1 MEGGNGGDG
10 QQSVSRAL
18 QIHPSD
24 EQGTTIQQAPGTSVQ
39 QAAEPV
45 KPSRSRVGRKSTRM
59 ARMTTRNPNKVRLLF
74 DNRLLMPIGPS
85 KMNMDN
91 WSSYLG
97 FLGRKEPSI
106 LICSWKKVP
115 EATKELVW
123 QGILESLEEQ
133 ESSGSFKGSGKNDLL
148 VVAIGKPDHPGRV
161 RGVGR
166 RYTVSSYFGRQR
178 QPSGMV
184 SREEFNNTIAEME
197 KKSREQ
203 FDNTIAEMEKK
214 VQMIMSSQ
222 TFSSRE
228 PLTPVVESAKGSNL
242 SAAQNIMEFDENND
256 EHDHEYE
263 LYVEDPQRRLVAYG
277 QIHDLGSNIHNNK
290 MKADEVRVTVVRV
303 VVEDAQVPFPTD
315 EVTTVGEA
323 PQNFIVW
330 PKIKVGRGYWS
341 KAFSQ
346 KELFPKPESQPN
358 TQGDILRTLWFTAAD
373 VSQPEYVSIEAGVV
387 SLKKVDAVYINQED
401 IMGMLVSRKIS
412 ISVMQFYNRY
422 LYTLLSN
429 SERTNKYGLISQ
441 LHGNWEEMLQTRI
454 GEGDFECFLAPIY
467 ETNWQ
472 LMVLCPKYNYV
483 AWFCFM
489 QNRPTKRI
497 STKIETALNAYQV
510 MKGTHARQLKK
521 LKWVYPKCCGQGQNA
536 ECGLFVMRH
545 MLEIIKLDIVDS
557 FEKVFNMNAPYSEND
572 INVVRRHW
580 AEGFLEV
587 MSEK

>member
-1 MEGGNGGDG
+1 MAKRKRGQEVQSHNKCPQRTSRGGYELLAKKI
-10 QQSVSRAL
+10 V
-18 QIHPSD
+18 D
-24 EQGTTIQQAPGTSVQ
+24 EKIKER
-39 QAAEPV
+39 QAASQDPSEVIPPPSPPTRHEKWKRARIKKSGEYTTPEV
-45 KPSRSRVGRKSTRM
+45 KIIAER
-59 ARMTTRNPNKVRLLF
+59 
-74 DNRLLMPIGPS
+74 I
-85 KMNMDN
+85 
-91 WSSYLG
+91 
-97 FLGRKEPSI
+97 
-106 LICSWKKVP
+106 
-115 EATKELVW
+115 
-123 QGILESLEEQ
+123 ESLEEQ

-148 VVAIGKPDHPGRV
+148 AVAIGKPDHPGRV

-330 PKIKVGRGYWS
+330 PKRLVEGIGR

-346 KELFPKPESQPN
+346 KELFPKPKSQPN

-412 ISVMQFYNRY
+412 ISVMQFSTD
-422 LYTLLSN
+422 TLLSN
-429 SERTNKYGLISQ
+429 SERTNKYGLISP

-536 ECGLFVMRH
+536 ECGLFVM
-545 MLEIIKLDIVDS
+545 
-557 FEKVFNMNAPYSEND
+557 
-572 INVVRRHW
+572 
-580 AEGFLEV
+580 
-587 MSEK
+587 